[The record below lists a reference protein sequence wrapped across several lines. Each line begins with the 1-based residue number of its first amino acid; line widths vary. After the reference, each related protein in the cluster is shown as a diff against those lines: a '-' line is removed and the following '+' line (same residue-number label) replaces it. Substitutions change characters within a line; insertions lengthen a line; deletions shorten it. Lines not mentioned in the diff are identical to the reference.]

1 MINGVIH
8 NMQGQ
13 QLPANWQSE
22 ARARAMAA
30 EADYLARLQAAWL
43 TPKAAT
49 MVEIRPIRSCRLGQ
63 F

>member
-1 MINGVIH
+1 MRNGTPHVPA
-8 NMQGQ
+8 GQ

-43 TPKAAT
+43 GPKAAT
-49 MVEIRPIRSCRLGQ
+49 MVEVRPIRACRLGQ